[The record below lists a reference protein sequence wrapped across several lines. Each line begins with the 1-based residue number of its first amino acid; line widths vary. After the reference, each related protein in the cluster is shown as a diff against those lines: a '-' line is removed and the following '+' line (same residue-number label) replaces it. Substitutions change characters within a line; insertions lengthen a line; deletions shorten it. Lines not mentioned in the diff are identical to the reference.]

1 MFQYLICIILCVSFI
16 YTILLSS
23 VYAAESMHALKLGW
37 CVGCIGPWAL
47 NLTGVYIGIMGVY
60 VLAGQDIVATNAF
73 GDTINAFMDA
83 SMAGYIIGSF
93 VFVAGMAA
101 IMASA
106 VSKPSFVDMPSSKT
120 SSNKKRTSSTITSS

>member
-1 MFQYLICIILCVSFI
+1 
-16 YTILLSS
+16 
-23 VYAAESMHALKLGW
+23 MHALKLGW

-83 SMAGYIIGSF
+83 SMEGYIIGSF

-120 SSNKKRTSSTITSS
+120 SSNKKRTSSTIRSS

>member
-1 MFQYLICIILCVSFI
+1 MRLIYLHYSF
-16 YTILLSS
+16 S
-23 VYAAESMHALKLGW
+23 VYAAESMNALKLGW

-60 VLAGQDIVATNAF
+60 VLAGQDTIPTNAF
-73 GDTINAFMDA
+73 GDIINDFMDQ

-101 IMASA
+101 IMSTA
-106 VSKPSFVDMPSSKT
+106 VSKPLFCGHAFFT
-120 SSNKKRTSSTITSS
+120 HEARYILTKKNFLQ

>member
-1 MFQYLICIILCVSFI
+1 MRLIYLHYSF
-16 YTILLSS
+16 S
-23 VYAAESMHALKLGW
+23 VYAAESMNALKLGW

-60 VLAGQDIVATNAF
+60 VLAGQDTIPTNAF
-73 GDTINAFMDA
+73 GDIINDFMDQ

-101 IMASA
+101 IMSTA
-106 VSKPSFVDMPSSKT
+106 VSKPLFCGHAFFT
-120 SSNKKRTSSTITSS
+120 HEARYILTKKELPPITSS